1 MKNWETNEDFL
12 KSVEKPTYEGRYCA
26 IPHDLFIDE
35 INNQLA
41 IKGMEIESKK
51 YLVANKGQIM
61 IGEYGIKADDTEM
74 NISISFRNSYNKQV
88 SAAIKSG
95 AIVLVC
101 SNGMYSI
108 RGESFKRKHLGVDAF
123 ADTQRNISLSIE
135 SAEKE
140 YKKLLQDRDELKEIT
155 VTKKIIAELV
165 GDMYLNESII
175 TETQLSLLKN
185 ELKTSKHFTEDNAW
199 CFYNN
204 VTEVLKD
211 NHPMNY
217 MKQHLKVYSYLSD
230 NFDLTNRPKIYKQ
243 LLLS

>member
-1 MKNWETNEDFL
+1 MKNWEENEDFL

-35 INNQLA
+35 VNNQLTL
-41 IKGMEIESKK
+41 KGMEIEKK
-51 YLVANKGQIM
+51 NYLIANKGQIM
-61 IGEYGIKADDTEM
+61 IGEYSIKAHDSEM

-88 SAAIKSG
+88 SASIKSG

-123 ADTQRNISLSIE
+123 RDTQRNISLSIDN
-135 SAEKE
+135 AEVE
-140 YKKLLQDRDELKEIT
+140 YKKLLQDRDELKRT
-155 VTKKIIAELV
+155 RVTNKIIAELV

-185 ELKTSKHFTEDNAW
+185 ELKFSKHFTEDNAW

-211 NHPMNY
+211 NHPTNY
-217 MKQHLKVYSYLSD
+217 IKQHLKVYSYLSD
-230 NFDLTNRPKIYKQ
+230 AFDLTNKSGLYKKA
-243 LLLS
+243 LLA

>member
-1 MKNWETNEDFL
+1 MKNWEENEDFL

-35 INNQLA
+35 VNNQLTL
-41 IKGMEIESKK
+41 KGMEIEKK
-51 YLVANKGQIM
+51 NYLIANKGQIM
-61 IGEYGIKADDTEM
+61 IGEYSIKAPDPEM

-88 SAAIKSG
+88 SASIKSG

-108 RGESFKRKHLGVDAF
+108 RGENFKRKHLGVDAF
-123 ADTQRNISLSIE
+123 RDTQRNISLSIDN
-135 SAEKE
+135 AEAE
-140 YKKLLQDRDELKEIT
+140 YKKLLQDRNELKERR
-155 VTKKIIAELV
+155 VTNKIIAELV

-185 ELKTSKHFTEDNAW
+185 ELKFSKHFTEDNAW

-211 NHPMNY
+211 NHPTNY
-217 MKQHLKVYSYLSD
+217 IKQHLKVYSYLSD
-230 NFDLTNRPKIYKQ
+230 AFDLTNKSGLYKKA
-243 LLLS
+243 LLA